1 MRRIIL
7 LCIIALSGCQPNK
20 ESKTMPPGDE
30 TMKLAIT
37 STAFVTGGMI
47 PKKYSGEAE
56 NVSPPLAW
64 SEVPGRTK
72 SLALIV
78 DDPDAPSGD
87 WVHWVVYNMP
97 ATMREMPEDVG
108 PDERV
113 AGIGI
118 QGRNGSGK
126 IGWEG
131 PYPPSGTHR
140 YFFKLYALDK
150 VLEDVPGLSKT
161 QLLEA
166 MTGHI
171 LVKAE
176 LMGRY
181 KR

>member
-1 MRRIIL
+1 MKKLFL
-7 LCIIALSGCQPNK
+7 LCVIAWSACRPNQG
-20 ESKTMPPGDE
+20 SKTTSPGGE
-30 TMKLAIT
+30 SMKLTMT
-37 STAFVTGGMI
+37 SAAFAAGGMI

-56 NVSPPLAW
+56 NISPPLAW
-64 SEVPGRTK
+64 SEVPVQAK

-108 PDERV
+108 PDERIP
-113 AGIGI
+113 GIGI

-126 IGWEG
+126 IGWVG

-140 YFFKLYALDK
+140 YFFKLYALDN
-150 VLEDVPGLSKT
+150 VLDDVPGLSKD
-161 QLLEA
+161 QLLKA
-166 MTGHI
+166 MTGHV
-171 LVKAE
+171 LARGE

>member
-1 MRRIIL
+1 MRRVIL
-7 LCIIALSGCQPNK
+7 LGLIALSGCQPNK
-20 ESKTMPPGDE
+20 ESKAMPPGGE
-30 TMKLAIT
+30 TMKLTLT
-37 STAFVTGGMI
+37 SSAFAPGGMI

-56 NVSPPLAW
+56 NISPPLAW
-64 SEVPGRTK
+64 SEVPGQTK

-87 WVHWVVYNMP
+87 WVHWVIYNMP
-97 ATMREMPEDVG
+97 ATMREMPEDIG

-118 QGRNGSGK
+118 QGRNDSRK
-126 IGWEG
+126 IGWDG

-140 YFFKLYALDK
+140 YFFRFYALDT
-150 VLEDVPGLSKT
+150 VLDDVPGLSKA
-161 QLLEA
+161 QLLKA
-166 MTGHI
+166 MTGHV

>member
-1 MRRIIL
+1 MKKIIL
-7 LCIIALSGCQPNK
+7 LCVIVLSGCQPKK
-20 ESKTMPPGDE
+20 ESKLVPPGGE
-30 TMKLAIT
+30 TMKLVVT
-37 STAFVTGGMI
+37 STAFKEGGMI

-56 NVSPPLAW
+56 NISPPLAW
-64 SEVPGRTK
+64 NEVPVEAK

-78 DDPDAPSGD
+78 DDPDVPSGD

-97 ATMREMPEDVG
+97 ATMREMPEDIG

-118 QGRNGSGK
+118 QGKNDSRK
-126 IGWEG
+126 IGWDG

-140 YFFKLYALDK
+140 YFFRLYALDK
-150 VLEDVPGLSKT
+150 VLDDAPGLTKQ
-161 QLLEA
+161 QLLA
-166 MTGHI
+166 LIQGHI
-171 LVKAE
+171 LAQGE

>member
-1 MRRIIL
+1 
-7 LCIIALSGCQPNK
+7 
-20 ESKTMPPGDE
+20 
-30 TMKLAIT
+30 MKLTIT
-37 STAFVTGGMI
+37 STAFKEGGMI

-56 NVSPPLAW
+56 NISPPLAW
-64 SEVPGRTK
+64 SEVPVETK

-97 ATMREMPEDVG
+97 ATMREMPEDIG

-118 QGRNGSGK
+118 QGKNDSRK
-126 IGWEG
+126 IGWDG

-140 YFFKLYALDK
+140 YFFRLYVLDK
-150 VLEDVPGLSKT
+150 VLNDAPGLTKQ
-161 QLLEA
+161 QLLALLE
-166 MTGHI
+166 GHI
-171 LVKAE
+171 LAQGE